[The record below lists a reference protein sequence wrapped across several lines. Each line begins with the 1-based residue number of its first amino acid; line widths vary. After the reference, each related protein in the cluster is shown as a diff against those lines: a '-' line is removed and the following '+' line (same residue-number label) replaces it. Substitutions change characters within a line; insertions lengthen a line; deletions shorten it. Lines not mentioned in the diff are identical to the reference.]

1 MFKHKYLFEQRKKES
16 TDIKLRYPD
25 RVPVICE
32 KSPNGNDS
40 IPVIDKTKYLVPSD
54 LTFGQMIFVIR
65 QRLKL
70 NPEVAIFLF
79 VNNSLPPSCLLMS
92 EVYDKYK
99 ETDGFLYITYAG
111 ENTFG
116 ALKDTE

>member
-1 MFKHKYLFEQRKKES
+1 MFKKKYSLVKRKNES
-16 TDIKLRYPD
+16 ANIMLKYPD

-32 KSPNGNDS
+32 KALNSNDNV
-40 IPVIDKTKYLVPSD
+40 PLIDKTKYLVPSD

-65 QRLKL
+65 KRLKL

-79 VNNSLPPSCLLMS
+79 VNNQLPPSCLLMS
-92 EVYDKYK
+92 EVYNKYK
-99 ETDGFLYITYAG
+99 ENDGFLYIIYSG

-116 ALKDTE
+116 KKFT